1 MIVPHFSP
9 LVEISNLKFR
19 IFPPKFNFPAKI
31 QNSNFPAACIPLT
44 SCPHLTL
51 SCYML
56 GICIAEDKIHLV
68 LDDKKIIDCKPSHM
82 GIEHL
87 QNRRGVLCYSL
98 TSRIESNRGTEQSMC
113 IIPASHFVIQLLVC
127 PCIVLLA
134 GFSLWQVTV
143 ALLTVPFRRLCK
155 RHRVYLWV
163 YLMQW
168 WLNLLIYTGNCEIGW
183 EWYWQHNYEKWDA
196 KLTIWKLTFH
206 CDCGKIRIECS
217 RMYKFNRL
225 RETNGK
231 VDKSKVDIRQVT
243 RNER

>member
-1 MIVPHFSP
+1 
-9 LVEISNLKFR
+9 
-19 IFPPKFNFPAKI
+19 
-31 QNSNFPAACIPLT
+31 
-44 SCPHLTL
+44 
-51 SCYML
+51 ML

-68 LDDKKIIDCKPSHM
+68 LDEKKIIDCKPSHM

-143 ALLTVPFRRLCK
+143 ALL
-155 RHRVYLWV
+155 
-163 YLMQW
+163 
-168 WLNLLIYTGNCEIGW
+168 LIYTGNCEMGW
-183 EWYWQHNYEKWDA
+183 EWYWQHNYEKWDT